1 MITLLWIL
9 VPVLAAAG
17 SALLVGYMVRCR
29 AEEVISKERGAIAQ
43 LRSSLMVQRQTLER
57 AIRDAKA
64 EARRQALDD
73 FIADFRTEKEYYVR
87 HSRVLFLS
95 RKSVVM
101 RERVLFRNLPLSSWA
116 EHQVTIEEA
125 MASGAFL
132 PAA

>member
-1 MITLLWIL
+1 M
-9 VPVLAAAG
+9 
-17 SALLVGYMVRCR
+17 VGYMVRCR